1 MNTVITLT
9 SMNLIMK
16 DDGKKIIILA
26 HMSYIITF
34 EFKYDCLL

>member
-16 DDGKKIIILA
+16 DDEKNHYFGSHVNDVIYYHL
-26 HMSYIITF
+26 
-34 EFKYDCLL
+34 